1 MASIP
6 TDRRQTN
13 ALQCHKQTDRLT
25 EKGMGK
31 EGDRERLGQSASHAD
46 PTGNNES
53 GQRQRQV
60 SSAMQKHNERL
71 NN

>member
-31 EGDRERLGQSASHAD
+31 EGERERLGQSASHAD
-46 PTGNNES
+46 PTGNKLQQQQKGPTPTPSE
-53 GQRQRQV
+53 QRN
-60 SSAMQKHNERL
+60 AET
-71 NN
+71 

>member
-6 TDRRQTN
+6 TGRRQTN

-31 EGDRERLGQSASHAD
+31 EGERERLGQSASHAD
-46 PTGNNES
+46 PTGNNLQQQQKGPTPTPSE
-53 GQRQRQV
+53 QRN
-60 SSAMQKHNERL
+60 AET
-71 NN
+71 